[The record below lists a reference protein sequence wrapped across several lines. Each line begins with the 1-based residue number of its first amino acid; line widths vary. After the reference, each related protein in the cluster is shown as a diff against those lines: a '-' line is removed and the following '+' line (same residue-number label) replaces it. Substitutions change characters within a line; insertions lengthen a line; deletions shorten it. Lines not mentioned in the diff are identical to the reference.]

1 MNLQTHRTTQ
11 TQKVVVLSSGKEK
24 PSMPHQRQAFCP
36 SCGKL
41 ATFTAAGEQR
51 WPARVAAA
59 AGMPEVVQL
68 WLCNHCHSTIS
79 EPNLTF

>member
-1 MNLQTHRTTQ
+1 MNLDTHRTTQ
-11 TQKVVVLSSGKEK
+11 TRKVVVFSTKKET
-24 PSMPHQRQAFCP
+24 PSTPQQRRAFCP

-41 ATFTAAGEQR
+41 AVFTAAGEQR

-68 WLCNHCHSTIS
+68 WLCSHCHSTIS